1 VNPVNV
7 ESAVTVRVCR
17 LFDQSAERVFDAWL
31 DARIAR
37 KFLFATPTGKMVH
50 AEIDPRPGGDF
61 LMVDRRDGVD
71 VRHIGTFVEIDRPH
85 RLEFDFS
92 VPYYSTETTRVS
104 IGLVR
109 LERGCELILSHEDV
123 LPELASQT
131 EEGWKMILDKLE
143 EQLS

>member
-1 VNPVNV
+1 MNAVRV
-7 ESAVTVRVCR
+7 ESPVTVRVCR
-17 LFDQSAERVFDAWL
+17 FFDQPVERVFDAWL
-31 DARIAR
+31 DPRIAR
-37 KFLFATPTGKMVH
+37 KFLFATPDGKMVH
-50 AEIDPRPGGDF
+50 VEIDPRQGGDF
-61 LMVDRRDGVD
+61 LMIDRRDGVD

-123 LPELASQT
+123 VPELASKT
-131 EEGWKMILDKLE
+131 EEGWKMILDALE